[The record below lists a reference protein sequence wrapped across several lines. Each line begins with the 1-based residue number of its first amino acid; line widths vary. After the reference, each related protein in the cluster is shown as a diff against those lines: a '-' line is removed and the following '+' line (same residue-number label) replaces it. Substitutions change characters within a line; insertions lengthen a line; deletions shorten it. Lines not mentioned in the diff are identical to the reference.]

1 MKYMRLGD
9 LLVDAGVITDEQLGA
24 ALKSQKQ
31 SKRRLGDELIQ
42 TGVITERQL
51 IDALMMQLGI
61 DYVDL
66 STTDISPEMAQ
77 ILPKNIAKKHS
88 VVPVRTRGDEL
99 ILAMADPLNFIAT
112 EEVRTAT
119 RKRVTPVMRAD
130 GRLHGHAGERRYR
143 IRERRAVDPPGR

>member
-1 MKYMRLGD
+1 MRQ
-9 LLVDAGVITDEQLGA
+9 T
-24 ALKSQKQ
+24 

-61 DYVDL
+61 DYIDL
-66 STTDISPEMAQ
+66 SDTEIDPEMTK
-77 ILPKNIAKKHS
+77 LVPKNIAKKYS

-99 ILAMADPLNFIAT
+99 YLAMADPLNFIAT

-119 RKRVTPVMRAD
+119 RKRVVPVIATQSGIDRAISALY
-130 GRLHGHAGERRYR
+130 GTEGAKRA
-143 IRERRAVDPPGR
+143 IREMQQEAARRRPTTRARR

>member
-24 ALKSQKQ
+24 ALKSQKE

-66 STTDISPEMAQ
+66 SETEISPEMAQ

-99 ILAMADPLNFIAT
+99 YLAMVDPLNFIAT
-112 EEVRTAT
+112 EEVRAAT
-119 RKRVTPVMRAD
+119 RKRIVPVIATQSGVDHAISALYGTEGAKRA
-130 GRLHGHAGERRYR
+130 
-143 IRERRAVDPPGR
+143 IREM